1 MEKLIEDM
9 KVVLATMFAFY
20 LKSHYFHWNVIGK
33 DFVQLHQFFGNLYES
48 VFDSIDDIAEH
59 IRALGEFA
67 PGSFKR
73 FQELSQIQDELAIPN
88 DEDMI
93 SKLLKDN
100 QKVIDVLNV
109 AFKSAMAQNK
119 QGLANYL
126 SERIDTHEKHGWML
140 SSIIRK

>member
-1 MEKLIEDM
+1 MDKLIEDM

-33 DFVQLHQFFGNLYES
+33 DFVQLHEFFGNLYES
-48 VFDSIDDIAEH
+48 IFDSIDNIAEH

-73 FQELSQIQDELAIPN
+73 YQELSEIKDELGVPEA
-88 DEDMI
+88 EEMI
-93 SKLLKDN
+93 SRLLKDN
-100 QKVIDVLNV
+100 QKVINVLNI
-109 AFKSAMAQNK
+109 AFKSATAANK
-119 QGLANYL
+119 QGLANFL
-126 SERIDTHEKHGWML
+126 SERIDAHEKHAWML

>member
-33 DFVQLHQFFGNLYES
+33 DFVQLHDFFGNLYQS
-48 VFDSIDDIAEH
+48 IFGSIDDVAEH

-73 FQELSQIQDELAIPN
+73 FQELSQIQDELAIP
-88 DEDMI
+88 DAEDMI

-100 QKVIDVLNV
+100 QKVIDVLNT
-109 AFKSAMAQNK
+109 AFKSANEQNK
-119 QGLANYL
+119 QGLANFI
-126 SERIDTHEKHGWML
+126 SERIDAHEKHAWML